1 MSFTCF
7 EPKGSS
13 TGRRLYIQV
22 RYSVFYMDQYK
33 LFCRKKSIFDTD
45 IENVDTVWNKIRYEY
60 THMIFNFNILS
71 VALSTYYSLLA
82 FGWFLFIYFPLKWT
96 TKVRMEYRCEILSR
110 TPSKS
115 DWKKFWCRYLVLKLY
130 NWLRYVRVHFY
141 V

>member
-33 LFCRKKSIFDTD
+33 LFCRKKSIFDID

-82 FGWFLFIYFPLKWT
+82 FG
-96 TKVRMEYRCEILSR
+96 
-110 TPSKS
+110 
-115 DWKKFWCRYLVLKLY
+115 
-130 NWLRYVRVHFY
+130 
-141 V
+141 